1 MNQQTDYISGA
12 QFRPR
17 NDNVLIKWA
26 PIPETTPSGLLALP
40 KSDYAREIDGKLA
53 VVVAVGDGPAYTR
66 KCVHCGHPLDPYAME
81 VKPGDRVIVDG
92 RLVGEIIVF
101 EGQEC
106 RVVRQAELLAVVE

>member
-1 MNQQTDYISGA
+1 
-12 QFRPR
+12 
-17 NDNVLIKWA
+17 
-26 PIPETTPSGLLALP
+26 
-40 KSDYAREIDGKLA
+40 
-53 VVVAVGDGPAYTR
+53 
-66 KCVHCGHPLDPYAME
+66 ME